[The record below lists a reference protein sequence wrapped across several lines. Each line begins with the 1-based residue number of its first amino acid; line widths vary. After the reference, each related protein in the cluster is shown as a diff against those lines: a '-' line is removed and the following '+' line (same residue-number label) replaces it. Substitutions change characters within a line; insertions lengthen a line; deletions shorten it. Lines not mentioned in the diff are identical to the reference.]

1 MTHRWKHSGLVLL
14 GLVIAAGPLAG
25 QGQSAGKGPKG
36 GKNKVVV
43 VNPKVHHRF
52 RAADREVFRTYYR
65 KHRIVVTPLRP
76 EMARLLVIGKP
87 LPPGLVRKA
96 LSRDL
101 LVLVPPPA
109 PRYTYA
115 IVGNRIVMLNDRSLV
130 ADIIDGIF

>member
-1 MTHRWKHSGLVLL
+1 MAHRWRQSGLVLL
-14 GLVIAAGPLAG
+14 GLVIVTAPAAG

-36 GKNKVVV
+36 NKNKVVV

-52 RAADREVFRTYYR
+52 RASDRQVFYTYYR
-65 KHRIVVTPLRP
+65 KHRIVVKPLRP

-101 LVLVPPPA
+101 LILVPPPA
-109 PRYTYA
+109 PRYSYV
-115 IVGNRIVMLNDRSLV
+115 IVGNRIVMLDDRSLV